1 MAPVDAASA
10 GATPTTNASSPPP
23 LPLSTPSHA
32 AALRRR
38 HNLRWSRPSD
48 RDRTLQ
54 ILSLL
59 LIYVIV
65 VHYALK
71 FATFLIP
78 DDTISRDEMLL
89 LREGNQRVVGG
100 GRLGEPSVRG
110 VLGYS
115 FFVVPSP
122 SASMLTKRRTLV
134 SHRCGTTAGVVW
146 STVKS
151 SDRCF
156 DTTNSTVN
164 HPIREVDIIDI
175 GSTINE
181 MEKSMVLKDMPSL
194 PNITASTTAPIHKR
208 PRIPILSY
216 QNSYVIVSK
225 PTGMTVHSNSNSHVR
240 WGQAKKSP
248 VLESIVQKQLCRKVY
263 LVHRLDHR
271 TSGACI
277 LGFTSDAAG
286 RLHGR
291 LRNDNATKL
300 YIALVRGDLRSKFQC
315 AARISTDNVDG
326 IDLSINGDGSVM
338 GCRDPIQANMSVM
351 RDEEDADHSR
361 GEEYYGKLSV
371 KLPIT
376 TDGITKD
383 AHTDVYFLSSM
394 STNAVVPDGKNERYS
409 TTSSC
414 DIPSLNNATYATS
427 LPYITTSLTLLL
439 CRPKTGRTHQIR
451 KHLQRALNA
460 PIIGDVQHGD
470 SRVNRYWRE
479 HIGLDRLGLHCW
491 YLELPPS
498 DDNGGAGALEDEDDD
513 NKIIQCMAPLT
524 HDFIVPLRHEMLQC
538 LWNEAIRFESRL
550 SMEPYDERGGTFGR
564 HYRKRA

>member
-54 ILSLL
+54 ILTIL

-78 DDTISRDEMLL
+78 DDTISRDEMLV
-89 LREGNQRVVGG
+89 LREGNERVVGG

-146 STVKS
+146 STVGS
-151 SDRCF
+151 SD
-156 DTTNSTVN
+156 TSYATMNSTVN
-164 HPIREVDIIDI
+164 HTMQEVEITDI
-175 GSTINE
+175 GTIVE
-181 MEKSMVLKDMPSL
+181 MNDMFNL
-194 PNITASTTAPIHKR
+194 QNQTDMTTSTTAPIHKR

-240 WGQAKKSP
+240 WGHAKKSP
-248 VLESIVQKQLCRKVY
+248 VLQSTVQKQLCRKVY

-286 RLHGR
+286 RLHGW

-300 YIALVRGDLRSKFQC
+300 YVALVRGDLRSKFQY
-315 AARISTDNVDG
+315 AARSSTDDVDG
-326 IDLSINGDGSVM
+326 IDMSVNGDGSVM
-338 GCRDPIQANMSVM
+338 GCRDPIPAIMSVM
-351 RDEEDADHSR
+351 RDEDDAGHRR
-361 GEEYYGKLSV
+361 GEEYNGKLSV
-371 KLPIT
+371 KHPIT

-383 AHTDVYFLSSM
+383 AHTDFYFLSSM
-394 STNAVVPDGKNERYS
+394 TTNAVLADGNNEMCS
-409 TTSSC
+409 TNLC
-414 DIPSLNNATYATS
+414 DIPSLNNATNVTS
-427 LPYITTSLTLLL
+427 SPCITTSLTLLL

-479 HIGLDRLGLHCW
+479 NIGWDRLGLHCW

-498 DDNGGAGALEDEDDD
+498 VDNGGVGALEDDDDD
-513 NKIIQCMAPLT
+513 NKIIQCMAPLS
-524 HDFIVPLRHEMLQC
+524 HEFIVPLRHERLKC
-538 LWNEAIRFESRL
+538 FWNEAIRVEPRL
-550 SMEPYDERGGTFGR
+550 SMEPYDERGSTFGR
-564 HYRKRA
+564 HYRKRV